1 MIFLLIL
8 GCTLTKNLV
17 NNETTVFNLNEL
29 RWGDEN
35 NSSAVILAIH
45 GYNDYS
51 RSFEIPANFFQ
62 KFNLLTIAIDL
73 QGFGKNSNSGQWFSL
88 ESHINDLINEILKIK
103 KEYPKKKL
111 FLLGESMGGAIV
123 LSLLNTNNNLPIDGS
138 ILIAPAIWNF
148 KERNF
153 FKSITL
159 NLISKVLPN
168 LSFSGKGFINVQ
180 ASDNLKMLKKL
191 SKDPLFIH
199 EPKLKSL
206 NGVTHLM
213 DKAFEDTKNYLKN
226 PFYNTLILVPVNDQ
240 IVPRKPLIEILQK
253 PEINKNIGKKFDL
266 GVYVK
271 SYHMMLRDLE
281 GDFISREIKEWI
293 LDRENV
299 SSFNSFKNPLE
310 TLINEPYYH
319 ILDK

>member
-1 MIFLLIL
+1 
-8 GCTLTKNLV
+8 
-17 NNETTVFNLNEL
+17 
-29 RWGDEN
+29 
-35 NSSAVILAIH
+35 
-45 GYNDYS
+45 
-51 RSFEIPANFFQ
+51 
-62 KFNLLTIAIDL
+62 
-73 QGFGKNSNSGQWFSL
+73 
-88 ESHINDLINEILKIK
+88 
-103 KEYPKKKL
+103 
-111 FLLGESMGGAIV
+111 MGGAIV

-138 ILIAPAIWNF
+138 ILIAQQYGILK
-148 KERNF
+148 KEIF
-153 FKSITL
+153 LKHYIKPYF
-159 NLISKVLPN
+159 KVLPN

-206 NGVTHLM
+206 NGVTQLM

-266 GVYVK
+266 GMYVK
-271 SYHMMLRDLE
+271 SYHMMLRDL

-319 ILDK
+319 ILDKQVNYKNIFLGYSDTKGFVVSDEIIQDSNGNYFLMKDDGTFVKLPKPKPGNKYIIKKKTIKKNKKVF